1 MDYEE
6 GTSTI
11 TESDAVASGD
21 AELYQSPESSDN
33 VSTAATGFE
42 GKYQSCEG

>member
-11 TESDAVASGD
+11 TESDAAASAD
-21 AELYQSPESSDN
+21 AELNKSPRSSD
-33 VSTAATGFE
+33 VSAAATGFE
-42 GKYQSCEG
+42 GKLEKQTL